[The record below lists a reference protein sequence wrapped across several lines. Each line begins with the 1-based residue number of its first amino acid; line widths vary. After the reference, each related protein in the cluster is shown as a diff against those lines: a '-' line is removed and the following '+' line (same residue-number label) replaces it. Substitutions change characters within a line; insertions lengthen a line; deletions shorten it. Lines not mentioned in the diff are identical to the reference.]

1 VTTDAEILARLA
13 AIEQQNQQVLS
24 LLAKLAEAQPVELP
38 TPSRRRRGKYSE
50 AQWQALVRD
59 PDILR
64 EMSKQDT
71 SKRRKKTMAAT
82 SSRQSEAQA

>member
-1 VTTDAEILARLA
+1 MTTNAEILARLER
-13 AIEQQNQQVLS
+13 IEA
-24 LLAKLAEAQPVELP
+24 LLAKLADTQPVELP
-38 TPSRRRRGKYSE
+38 TPAGRRRGKYSE